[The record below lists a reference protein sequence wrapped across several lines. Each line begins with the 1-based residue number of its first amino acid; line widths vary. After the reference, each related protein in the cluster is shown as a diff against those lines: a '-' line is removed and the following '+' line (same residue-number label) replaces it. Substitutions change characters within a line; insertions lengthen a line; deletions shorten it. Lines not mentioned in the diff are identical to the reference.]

1 MILLNVLIVFSHP
14 EPKSLNSSLKNLA
27 ANNLEENG
35 HEVKISDLYGAKF
48 KATIDRE
55 DFLDL
60 ENTGR
65 FQPILEQCH
74 AAKTDSFSSD
84 IKNEMEKVKWADLI
98 IFQFPV
104 WNGNIPAI
112 LKGWFD
118 RILTCGFSSNIFEGQ
133 IYDKG
138 LMRGKKAMLSFT
150 TGGPEESYYM
160 NIPDKDP
167 AKLLPFITEILKYSG
182 FEVLKPFIIFNAM
195 MLGEDDAKK
204 HFDEYKKILSGF

>member
-1 MILLNVLIVFSHP
+1 MNVLIIFSHP

-27 ANNLEENG
+27 VNILEEKG
-35 HEVKISDLYGAKF
+35 HKVKITDLYGAKF
-48 KATIDRE
+48 KATIDQD

-60 ENTGR
+60 LNPER
-65 FQPILEQCH
+65 FQPIIEQCH
-74 AAKTDSFSSD
+74 AAKTDSFARD
-84 IKNEMEKVKWADLI
+84 IKNEMEKVKWSDLV

-118 RILTCGFSSNIFEGQ
+118 RILTCGFSSDIFEGK

-138 LMRGKKAMLSFT
+138 LMIGKKAMLSFT

-182 FEVLKPFIIFNAM
+182 FEVLNPFIIFNAM
-195 MLGEDDAKK
+195 MLSEEDAKK
-204 HFDEYKKILSGF
+204 HFEQYKMILSEF